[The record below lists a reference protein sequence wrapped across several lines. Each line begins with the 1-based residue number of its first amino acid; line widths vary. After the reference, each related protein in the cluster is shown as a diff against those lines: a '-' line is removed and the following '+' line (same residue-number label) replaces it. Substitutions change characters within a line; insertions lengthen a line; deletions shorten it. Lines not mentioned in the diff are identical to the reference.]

1 MSRIALLPALAGLS
15 LLPLLAH
22 AQSAAFPPHTTLPD
36 GSLLALSA
44 NLAWDVNH
52 LASSGRPDRH
62 GDDWRRQ
69 EVGLVARKPGAFDL
83 QVFYDLHNKM
93 WLGVVVGLPTA
104 SVLEDGRGRL
114 EVGNIKLAAGLEGIA
129 PTRHMPL
136 MESAAATQ
144 VFHPMVRGGLNWT
157 QTNPRW
163 MLDIGVFGR
172 DIDGFYLGN
181 TQLLRAAWTPGSE
194 DGAQGHLGL
203 SVSRDSPRRRPHL
216 AAGGSA
222 RWATR
227 GVASLLPDRL
237 ADSGTLTA
245 VDSVQR
251 QNLQGMWVDG
261 PLWLQGE
268 YFFQQTRRGQGLQDY
283 RSDGGYLAA
292 GWVLNAPSR
301 RIVQGMLMQPAVANG
316 HVGGELV
323 ARYGQVDLDD
333 AGINGGRLRE
343 WTVGANAYLGAHIKL
358 QANLSQMHLRRNG
371 LHQHTRALQLRTQFF
386 F

>member
-1 MSRIALLPALAGLS
+1 MSRISLLPALAGLS
-15 LLPLLAH
+15 LFPWLAN
-22 AQSAAFPPHTTLPD
+22 AQSSVFPPHTTLPD
-36 GSLLALSA
+36 GTRIALSA

-52 LASSGRPDRH
+52 LESSSRPDRH
-62 GDDWRRQ
+62 ADDWRRQ
-69 EVGLVARKPGAFDL
+69 EVGLVARKPGIFDL
-83 QVFYDLHNKM
+83 QVFYDLHNEM

-144 VFHPMVRGGLNWT
+144 VFHPMVRGGVNWT
-157 QTNPRW
+157 QTNPHW

-172 DIDGFYLGN
+172 DIDGFYQGN

-194 DGAQGHLGL
+194 DGAQGHFGL
-203 SVSRDSPRRRPHL
+203 SVSQDNPRRNPQMS
-216 AAGGSA
+216 AGGSA

-237 ADSGTLTA
+237 ANSGTLTA

-261 PLWLQGE
+261 PFWLQGE
-268 YFFQQTRRGQGLQDY
+268 YFFQRTRRDLGLQSY
-283 RSDGGYLAA
+283 RSDGGYLSA
-292 GWVLNAPSR
+292 GWVVNAPAR
-301 RIVQGMLMQPAVANG
+301 RIVQGMLFQPAVTADS
-316 HVGGELV
+316 VGGEFV

-333 AGINGGRLRE
+333 AGIHGGRLRE
-343 WTVGANAYLGAHIKL
+343 WTVGANAYLGTHIKL
-358 QANLSQMHLRRNG
+358 QANLSQMHLRRG
-371 LHQHTRALQLRTQFF
+371 GQHQHTRALQLRSQFF